1 MFIHEPL
8 ELLTNHW
15 FTSINI
21 ELVAHD
27 LWDQLPL
34 SFFKKNEKVNNE
46 NFQIL
51 NDERNNNCAQLNYVF
66 HIFSCLNKIV
76 IQFYK
81 SISMN
86 NASKMTQDW
95 LKSTRGLLKSL
106 TDKQTA
112 YVLQYL
118 LGQVF
123 QSVLICISSL
133 FGKIV
138 LFCMCLALV

>member
-1 MFIHEPL
+1 MKEIIIVP
-8 ELLTNHW
+8 
-15 FTSINI
+15 
-21 ELVAHD
+21 
-27 LWDQLPL
+27 
-34 SFFKKNEKVNNE
+34 
-46 NFQIL
+46 
-51 NDERNNNCAQLNYVF
+51 QLNYVF